1 MHVRSPNSGAGVK
14 GDLKSASV
22 KGDLKSAG
30 VKGDLKSAGVKGDL
44 KSAGVCVNRTLGQG
58 GCEMAN
64 EVVPGWEW
72 LCRL

>member
-14 GDLKSASV
+14 GDLKSAS
-22 KGDLKSAG
+22 